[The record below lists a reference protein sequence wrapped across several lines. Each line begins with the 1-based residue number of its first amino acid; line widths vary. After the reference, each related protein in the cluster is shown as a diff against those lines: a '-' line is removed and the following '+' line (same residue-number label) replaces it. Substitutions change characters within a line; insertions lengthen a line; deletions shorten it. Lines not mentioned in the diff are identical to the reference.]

1 MEELQLITDEK
12 TIYNIHIRLLSE
24 KIEFYLESEEII
36 KRIIRKE
43 YSFSEMKENNGFFQI
58 KFFKDIESM
67 FT

>member
-1 MEELQLITDEK
+1 MEQLQLITNEK